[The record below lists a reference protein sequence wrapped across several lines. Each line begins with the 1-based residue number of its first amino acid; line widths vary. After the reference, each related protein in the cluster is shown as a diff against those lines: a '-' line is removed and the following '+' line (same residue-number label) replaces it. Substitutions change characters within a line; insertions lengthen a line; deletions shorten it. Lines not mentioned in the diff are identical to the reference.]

1 MTMQK
6 VRLKDLRNNPY
17 VYLANNKQSCCKRRD
32 RVTRAIASTWTL
44 KDTPEHVREM
54 LIERACL
61 RAEIIAITERERGKK
76 KTGASVFITQKLKQI
91 DIITSR
97 LELRRLHG

>member
-6 VRLKDLRNNPY
+6 ARLKALRNNRY
-17 VYLANNKQSCCKRRD
+17 VFLATSKRSCKRRD

-44 KDTPEHVREM
+44 KDNPEHVREM
-54 LIERACL
+54 IIERACL
-61 RAEIIAITERERGKK
+61 RTEIIAITERERGKK
-76 KTGASVFITQKLKQI
+76 KPDASVLITQKLKQI

>member
-6 VRLKDLRNNPY
+6 VRLKALRNNRY
-17 VYLANNKQSCCKRRD
+17 VFLATSKYSCKCRD

-44 KDTPEHVREM
+44 KDTPEHIREM
-54 LIERACL
+54 IIERACL
-61 RAEIIAITERERGKK
+61 RAEIITITERERGRKK
-76 KTGASVFITQKLKQI
+76 PDASVLITKKLKQI
-91 DIITSR
+91 DIITSK

>member
-6 VRLKDLRNNPY
+6 ARLKALRNNRY
-17 VYLANNKQSCCKRRD
+17 VFLATSKHSCKRRN

-54 LIERACL
+54 ITERACL

-76 KTGASVFITQKLKQI
+76 KSDASVFITQKLRQI